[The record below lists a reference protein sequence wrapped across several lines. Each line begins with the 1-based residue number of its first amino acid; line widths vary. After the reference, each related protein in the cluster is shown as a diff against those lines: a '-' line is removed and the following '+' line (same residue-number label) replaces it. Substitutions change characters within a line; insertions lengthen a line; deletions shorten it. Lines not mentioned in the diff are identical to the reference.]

1 LDEIHRNVLGDKLVW
16 HAKGPMRSAVEYSRY
31 VSNGMLFRILFHDNG
46 KTSQNC
52 GVCMP
57 TVDGPTYYGKLT
69 RIIEV
74 QYYDESRYVL
84 FKCDWADIEKNKGYK
99 EDEYGIPLVSFKR
112 LIHKGDRITDDPYVL
127 SSQVSQVYYVED
139 ERHPDWAVVVST
151 KPRHVYDIGQG
162 GEEND
167 DDDNGNY
174 RENEPYNRNINADPN
189 DADNDNVECAR
200 DNVPAIEVSV
210 LGA

>member
-1 LDEIHRNVLGDKLVW
+1 LDEIHRNLLADKLVW
-16 HAKGPMRSAVEYSRY
+16 HAKGPMRFAVEYSHY
-31 VSNGMLFRILFHDNG
+31 VTNGMLFRILSHDNG

-57 TVDGPTYYGKLT
+57 TIDGPTYYGKLT

-99 EDEYGIPLVSFKR
+99 EDEYGIPFVSFKR
-112 LIHKGDRITDDPYVL
+112 LIHTGDRITDDLYVL
-127 SSQVSQVYYVED
+127 SFQVSQVYYVED
-139 ERHPDWAVVVST
+139 KRHPDWAVIVRT
-151 KPRHVYDIGQG
+151 KPRHVYDIGQM
-162 GEEND
+162 EENN
-167 DDDNGNY
+167 DDNGNY
-174 RENEPYNRNINADPN
+174 RENEPYNRNINGDPN

-200 DNVPAIEVSV
+200 NIVPAIEVSV
-210 LGA
+210 SGA